1 MRTRHLL
8 LGKLFDA
15 VNWVRNRR
23 DVLMKISKS
32 IRSRQTFKGSTLLVG
47 GTSFSPPKLQ
57 VLPRRSIRQSWRVL
71 MLSLLTV
78 LVTGC
83 ADSSS
88 QSSISESSGNAET
101 TVVDTVTKDAS
112 LVEQPPVSS
121 SSPDEGVAPTVP
133 MKQIAD
139 AVETGTPSETA
150 IAETTQTSAKPSD
163 ESDLASVEDRVRAK
177 RVMPWRDWDAPKMG
191 LMLTSEMHGFF
202 EPCGCTANQLGG
214 MSRRANLFK
223 KLTDAGWSMRG
234 LDVGGVSRRSVRQSQ
249 IKFETTLAALKKLRY
264 AAIGIGIDELNL
276 KPEFLLTQH
285 LTDSDDSIH
294 FLSANLQFYG
304 IADLGTPAASRIFE
318 ENGVK
323 VGVTGVMGNDIQKRV
338 LPHPDITWTEPVPVL
353 KKIMQDFDDANVD
366 VRILLSQSTV
376 AESMQLAT
384 DVPGFDVIMTA
395 EGIGDP
401 DPGAAP
407 KMVGKTLIIEAGR
420 KGKHAGVLA
429 FYPEKEDQKFRY
441 QLVSLERDDFEET
454 QSIIDLMASYQQ
466 RLKDEKVV
474 VADTVGAPHPSGNT
488 FVGAD
493 KCGECHTTA
502 YEIWEKTP
510 HADAFE
516 SLDPVHERLGF
527 ERLNG
532 IPRMHDPECLS
543 CHVTGW
549 NPQEYFR
556 YRSGFLN
563 EEFAELPKN
572 RMLDQLLRGNQCE
585 NCHGPGSAHVQL
597 AEDGAEGDIGVSV
610 RVTLEQS
617 KAGMCESC
625 HDIDNSP
632 DYDFEKYWEE
642 VKHYGLD

>member
-1 MRTRHLL
+1 MRSASVNADEFVQGCRPVNQFGWVGETYGHPTKGAIFAFPLL
-8 LGKLFDA
+8 LLAF
-15 VNWVRNRR
+15 VV
-23 DVLMKISKS
+23 
-32 IRSRQTFKGSTLLVG
+32 
-47 GTSFSPPKLQ
+47 
-57 VLPRRSIRQSWRVL
+57 
-71 MLSLLTV
+71 
-78 LVTGC
+78 GC
-83 ADSSS
+83 ADSSPEVPVAKDTTVQQQNTDVVEPDS
-88 QSSISESSGNAET
+88 AIEAEITSEPSAAAKAVDEQQQSSTGSDAQ
-101 TVVDTVTKDAS
+101 VD
-112 LVEQPPVSS
+112 LE
-121 SSPDEGVAPTVP
+121 
-133 MKQIAD
+133 
-139 AVETGTPSETA
+139 AVK
-150 IAETTQTSAKPSD
+150 AKI
-163 ESDLASVEDRVRAK
+163 LANRVR
-177 RVMPWRDWDAPKMG
+177 PWKDWPTPRLG
-191 LMLTSEMHGFF
+191 LLLTGEMHGFF

-214 MSRRANLFK
+214 MSRRADLFS

-234 LDVGGVSRRSVRQSQ
+234 LDVGGMSRRSVRQSQ

-285 LTDSDDSIH
+285 ITDAEDAIY

-304 IADLGTPAASRIFE
+304 IADLGTPVAFRVFE

-323 VGVTGVMGNDIQKRV
+323 VGVTGVMSNEVQKRV
-338 LPHPDITWTEPVPVL
+338 LPHPDITWKEPVPEL
-353 KKIMQDFDDANVD
+353 QAIMKKFDEEQVD
-366 VRILLSQSTV
+366 LRILLSQSTV
-376 AESMQLAT
+376 DESMELARQ
-384 DVPGFDVIMTA
+384 VPGFHVVLTA

-401 DPGAAP
+401 DPGADP
-407 KMVGKTLIIEAGR
+407 KTVGGTLILETGR

-429 FYPEKEDQKFRY
+429 YYPDSEEQKLRY
-441 QLVSLERDDFEET
+441 QLMPLERDDFNET
-454 QSIIDLMASYQQ
+454 QSMIDLMTSYQQ
-466 RLKDEKVV
+466 RLKDERIV

-493 KCGECHTTA
+493 KCGECHSTA

-510 HADAFE
+510 HAHAFE
-516 SLDPVHERLGF
+516 SLDPVHQRLGF

-532 IPRMHDPECLS
+532 VPRMHDPECLS

-563 EEFAELPKN
+563 KEFAEVSQGEI
-572 RMLDQLLRGNQCE
+572 LDTLLRGNQCE
-585 NCHGPGSAHVQL
+585 NCHGPGSAHVAL
-597 AEDGAEGDIGVSV
+597 AEDGAEGDIGKSV
-610 RVTLEQS
+610 RVTLQQA

>member
-1 MRTRHLL
+1 MQAAPCFALNRQPPTSYLVNPAWRILL
-8 LGKLFDA
+8 L
-15 VNWVRNRR
+15 
-23 DVLMKISKS
+23 
-32 IRSRQTFKGSTLLVG
+32 
-47 GTSFSPPKLQ
+47 SF
-57 VLPRRSIRQSWRVL
+57 
-71 MLSLLTV
+71 LTV
-78 LVTGC
+78 LATGC
-83 ADSSS
+83 ADSST
-88 QSSISESSGNAET
+88 QSSPSDSSAHGASAA
-101 TVVDTVTKDAS
+101 VQSLSDDAN
-112 LVEQPPVSS
+112 QTQQSS
-121 SSPDEGVAPTVP
+121 SDSSTVDVGINAAVPGKQLAASGGSTQPSDGTQPDTNSPKA
-133 MKQIAD
+133 
-139 AVETGTPSETA
+139 
-150 IAETTQTSAKPSD
+150 TQSD
-163 ESDLASVEDRVRAK
+163 ESLLESVAERVRAK

-214 MSRRANLFK
+214 MSRRADLFQ

-234 LDVGGVSRRSVRQSQ
+234 LDVGGLSRRSVRQSQ

-304 IADLGTPAASRIFE
+304 IADLGTPAASRIFV

-338 LPHPDITWTEPVPVL
+338 LPHPDITWTEPAPVL
-353 KKIMQDFDDANVD
+353 KKIMQEFDDANVD

-376 AESMQLAT
+376 EESMQLAK
-384 DVPGFDVIMTA
+384 DVPGFDVVMTA

-407 KMVGKTLIIEAGR
+407 KTVGKTLIIEAGR

-429 FYPEKEDQKFRY
+429 YYPDAADQKLKY
-441 QLVSLERDDFEET
+441 QLVALERDDFDET
-454 QSIIDLMASYQQ
+454 QSMIGLMASYQK
-466 RLKDEKVV
+466 RLQDERIV

-493 KCGECHTTA
+493 KCGECHSTA
-502 YEIWEKTP
+502 FEIWEKTP
-510 HADAFE
+510 HAHGFE
-516 SLDPVHERLGF
+516 SLDPVHKRIGF

-532 IPRMHDPECLS
+532 IARMHDPECLS

-556 YRSGFLN
+556 YRSGFIN

-572 RMLDQLLRGNQCE
+572 KMLDQLLRGNQCE
-585 NCHGPGSAHVQL
+585 NCHGPGSAHVAL
-597 AEDGAEGDIGVSV
+597 ADEGAEGDIGVSV
-610 RVTLEQS
+610 RVTLEQA
-617 KAGMCESC
+617 KAGMCETC
-625 HDIDNSP
+625 HDVDNSP
-632 DYDFEKYWEE
+632 DYDFEKYWDE